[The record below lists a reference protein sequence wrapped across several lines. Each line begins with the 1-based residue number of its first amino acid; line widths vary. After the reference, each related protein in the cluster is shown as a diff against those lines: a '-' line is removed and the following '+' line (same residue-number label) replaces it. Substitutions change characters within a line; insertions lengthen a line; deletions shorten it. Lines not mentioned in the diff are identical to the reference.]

1 MFKYLINLLF
11 LIFLFSCQ
19 RQHSKNNL
27 IRLDLELSEKGKFS
41 DMFSETNYLFLDMGE
56 NEVLARPYHILFGSE
71 RIIVEDRDLSNI
83 HIFDLKGRRLSSI
96 KSDYSGGPGT
106 IKQSEYLQLMND
118 KILIY
123 DIPLSKTATY
133 DLDGNFIDE
142 KKELLRFEAFY
153 NFENSRILFN
163 GLNDLQQ
170 GKIFINQD
178 SSSSNDT
185 TLLYS
190 YPNDYYWVGI
200 GSKDGFMEDQSS
212 DDIYFNIP
220 YSYEIIQFDN
230 QGDIKQ
236 TYEFDLG
243 SRGISHEE
251 RFRLAE
257 NRDLKKHLA
266 ENGLIN
272 SIHSFFPVKDHF
284 FMYLYQQDY
293 NLKPTHHFLV
303 FDREMNL
310 LHQIFNPKNDLDGM
324 IIGGVPWTFHE
335 NKIYFIVN
343 SINFYNSYIEKFS
356 GQKVEIKPGNVH
368 DFFQK
373 HQEQLKD
380 DQTVLVSLT
389 LKDKIE

>member
-1 MFKYLINLLF
+1 MIKFTTKFLF
-11 LIFLFSCQ
+11 LFFLFSCQ
-19 RQHSKNNL
+19 GKHPQNNL
-27 IRLDLELSEKGKFS
+27 IQLDLELSEKGKFS

-56 NEVLARPYHILFGSE
+56 TEVLARPYHILFGPDK
-71 RIIVEDRDLSNI
+71 IIVEDRDLSNI
-83 HIFDLKGRRLSSI
+83 HIFNTEGKLISSI
-96 KSDYSGGPGT
+96 KSSHSEGPGT
-106 IKQSEYLQLMND
+106 IKQSEYIQLKGD
-118 KILIY
+118 KIYVY
-123 DIPLSKTATY
+123 DVPLSKTAIF
-133 DLDGNFIDE
+133 DLNGKFIGE
-142 KKELLRFEAFY
+142 KKESLRFEAFY
-153 NFENSRILFN
+153 NFENSRVLFN

-178 SSSSNDT
+178 LSSSNDT

-266 ENGLIN
+266 ENRLIN

-310 LHQIFNPKNDLDGM
+310 LHQTFNPINDLDGM

-356 GQKVEIKPGNVH
+356 GQKVEIKAGNVH

>member
-1 MFKYLINLLF
+1 MVKYLFNLLF

-19 RQHSKNNL
+19 GKNSQNNL

-41 DMFSETNYLFLDMGE
+41 DMFSQTNYLFLDMGE

-106 IKQSEYLQLMND
+106 IKQSEYLQLKED
-118 KILIY
+118 KIYVY
-123 DIPLSKTATY
+123 DVPLSKTAIF
-133 DLDGNFIDE
+133 DLSGKFIEE
-142 KKELLRFEAFY
+142 KKEFLRFEAFY
-153 NFENSRILFN
+153 NFENSRVLFN

-170 GKIFINQD
+170 GKIFINQNL
-178 SSSSNDT
+178 SSLNDT
-185 TLLYS
+185 TLLYPYS
-190 YPNDYYWVGI
+190 NDYYWVGI

-212 DDIYFNIP
+212 DDIFFNIP
-220 YSYEIIQFDN
+220 YSYEVIKFDDH
-230 QGDIKQ
+230 GEIKQ
-236 TYEFDLG
+236 TYKFDLG
-243 SRGISHEE
+243 SKGISHEE

-257 NRDLKKHLA
+257 NRDLKRHLA

-272 SIHSFFPVKDHF
+272 NIHSFFPVKDHF

-293 NLKPTHHFLV
+293 NLKTTHHFLV
-303 FDREMNL
+303 FDREMSL
-310 LHQIFNPKNDLDGM
+310 LHQTFNPINDLDGM

-356 GQKVEIKPGNVH
+356 GQKVEVKPGNVH
-368 DFFQK
+368 EFFQK
-373 HQEQLKD
+373 HQERLKG

-389 LKDKIE
+389 LKDKIK

>member
-1 MFKYLINLLF
+1 MKKIIVLTFAF
-11 LIFLFSCQ
+11 LISCQ
-19 RQHSKNNL
+19 EKKSWKTH
-27 IRLDLELSEKGKFS
+27 IDLDLDLSEKGKFS

-56 NEVLARPYHILFGSE
+56 NEVLARPYHILFGSDK
-71 RIIVEDRDLSNI
+71 IIVEDRDLSNI
-83 HIFDLKGRRLSSI
+83 HIFDLEGRRLSSI

-106 IKQSEYLQLMND
+106 IKQSEYLQLLNN

-170 GKIFINQD
+170 GKIFITQKYKSQD
-178 SSSSNDT
+178 DT
-185 TLLYS
+185 TLLYTF
-190 YPNDYYWVGI
+190 PKDYNWMGI
-200 GSKDGFMEDQSS
+200 GSKDGFMKDKSS
-212 DDIYFNIP
+212 NDVFFNIP
-220 YSYEIIQFDN
+220 YSYEVIQFDD
-230 QGDIKQ
+230 QGEIKQ

-257 NRDLKKHLA
+257 NRVLTQYLV
-266 ENGLIN
+266 ENELIN
-272 SIHSFFPVKDHF
+272 DINSFFPIGDYF
-284 FMYLYQQDY
+284 FLYLYQY
-293 NLKPTHHFLV
+293 NSNGKPTHHFLV

-310 LHQIFNPKNDLDGM
+310 LHQTFNPKNDLDSM
-324 IIGGVPWTFHE
+324 VIGGVPWTFHE

-356 GQKVEIKPGNVH
+356 GQKVEIKLGNVH